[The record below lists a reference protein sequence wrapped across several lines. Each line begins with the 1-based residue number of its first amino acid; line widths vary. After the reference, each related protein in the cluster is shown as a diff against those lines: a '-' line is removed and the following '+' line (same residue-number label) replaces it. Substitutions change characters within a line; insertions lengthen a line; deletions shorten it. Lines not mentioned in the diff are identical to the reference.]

1 MTGMNEQDRIRADTL
16 EHLRQDIRDGLD
28 SGPATPWSTDE
39 AQQEGRQRRAE
50 RRQRDRQVLRLEDFT
65 EEDLKAILAV
75 EPSPA
80 AAGFDDETP

>member
-1 MTGMNEQDRIRADTL
+1 MTGMDEQDRIRADTL

-28 SGPATPWSTDE
+28 SGPATPWSSDE
-39 AQQEGRQRRAE
+39 AKQEGRQRRAE
-50 RRQRDRQVLRLEDFT
+50 RLQHDRQVLRLEDFT

>member
-28 SGPATPWSTDE
+28 SGPATSWSPDE
-39 AQQEGRQRRAE
+39 AQQEGRQRQAE
-50 RRQRDRQVLRLEDFT
+50 RRQRDRQVLTLEDFT

-80 AAGFDDETP
+80 AAGFDDEAP